1 MAVITELPIVII
13 DVQRGGPSTGLPTK
27 SEQSD
32 LYQALFGR
40 NGEAPVIVMAA
51 LSPVDCFYAAYE
63 ASKLALEHMTPVIL
77 LTDGSIANGSEV
89 FQIPKVADLLPIIP
103 PIVPANDPDYK
114 PYKRDLEKLSR
125 RWALPGTPGLRH
137 RLGGLEKDNVFG
149 NVSSDPKNHQLMCEL
164 RQEKVNR
171 VANYIPEQ
179 EVIGDDHSDVLMVSW
194 GGTYGVMLTALE
206 ELRNE
211 GKSVSLTHFKYIM
224 PLPRNTREILSGY
237 KKIVVCEINLG
248 QFVNYLRM
256 QIPEFNYL
264 QYNKIQGLPFMVAE
278 LKDKVNELLN
288 DL

>member
-1 MAVITELPIVII
+1 
-13 DVQRGGPSTGLPTK
+13 
-27 SEQSD
+27 
-32 LYQALFGR
+32 
-40 NGEAPVIVMAA
+40 
-51 LSPVDCFYAAYE
+51 
-63 ASKLALEHMTPVIL
+63 
-77 LTDGSIANGSEV
+77 
-89 FQIPKVADLLPIIP
+89 
-103 PIVPANDPDYK
+103 
-114 PYKRDLEKLSR
+114 
-125 RWALPGTPGLRH
+125 
-137 RLGGLEKDNVFG
+137 
-149 NVSSDPKNHQLMCEL
+149 
-164 RQEKVNR
+164 
-171 VANYIPEQ
+171 
-179 EVIGDDHSDVLMVSW
+179 
-194 GGTYGVMLTALE
+194 MLTALE